1 MFLLSSD
8 ENLDVIICSSF
19 LQLDHFYGDVN
30 GYRSFKKVNRYFS
43 QFAIYSSWH
52 PDLLFFVCWFF
63 SKFLLRYLVCGE
75 IFQWCIV
82 PWATFKLLWL
92 NRYCFERI
100 ITHYFRLGLHS
111 QVEYCCAL
119 LFLLTDTQNSRK
131 RQFAMHMRTCI
142 HSGNLNNLWLL
153 YQTNIVRW
161 GQLFLWIKFFL
172 NLTKTK
178 ECSTCWSNDFWVEEK
193 KTLAEEE
200 TQRLFCQLIRSC
212 TWIHSTISSNS
223 FSDS

>member
-8 ENLDVIICSSF
+8 ENLDVISFSSF

-52 PDLLFFVCWFF
+52 PDLLFFVCLFF

-82 PWATFKLLWL
+82 PWVTFKLLWL

-100 ITHYFRLGLHS
+100 ITHYFRFRVWSPLAS
-111 QVEYCCAL
+111 RIL
-119 LFLLTDTQNSRK
+119 LCSPIPTNWHPELREKTICN
-131 RQFAMHMRTCI
+131 AYE
-142 HSGNLNNLWLL
+142 NLYPKW
-153 YQTNIVRW
+153 
-161 GQLFLWIKFFL
+161 
-172 NLTKTK
+172 
-178 ECSTCWSNDFWVEEK
+178 
-193 KTLAEEE
+193 
-200 TQRLFCQLIRSC
+200 
-212 TWIHSTISSNS
+212 
-223 FSDS
+223 